1 MIAENVAETAKRVE
15 SKPLLSPTMV
25 LSATANDVCELGIPP
40 DDIKIRGENL
50 FSRTIL
56 TTLLISCAAS
66 HDAAAVTSI

>member
-1 MIAENVAETAKRVE
+1 
-15 SKPLLSPTMV
+15 MV